1 MKVLFWILGA
11 FALAVG
17 LSLALR
23 AADGY
28 AMLVLPPYRIELSLA
43 LLVVLLAGG
52 FVLAYFSTR
61 LVLHTLRLP
70 RHVRAF
76 RERRRSDN
84 AEAALLAALQAWF
97 EGRFS
102 RAEKMAARAWDLGAS
117 PVAVSL
123 VAARAA
129 QRVRDNDRRDL
140 WLTRAEEANQTGQGD
155 GKWRQATLA
164 TRAELLIDERKFEEA
179 RTVLRGLHATGP
191 THIAT
196 QLLLLRAEQALANW
210 DEVIRI
216 ARLLEKRSGLPASVL
231 EGIVTGARVAL
242 LERKAHDPQSLS
254 DYWRQIPDQEAHQPK
269 LAAAAARAFMQ
280 LGDCRRAHRIV
291 EAALGAAWAAELV
304 LIYGDCID
312 DDALARI
319 ERAERWLKERPRDW
333 PLLLTLGRLCVQRE
347 LWGKAQSYLEA
358 SLAMQ
363 PTRAAHVVLAQ
374 LFDRIGRVPDANRHY
389 RAAADVGLATGD
401 A

>member
-1 MKVLFWILGA
+1 MKILFWILGA

-28 AMLVLPPYRIELSLA
+28 ALLVLPPYRIEMSLA
-43 LLVVLLAGG
+43 LLVVLLIAG
-52 FVLAYFSTR
+52 FTVAYFATR
-61 LVLHTLRLP
+61 LVAHTLRLP

-76 RERRRSDN
+76 RERRRSDK
-84 AEAALLAALQAWF
+84 AETALLGALQAWF

-102 RAEKMAARAWDLGAS
+102 RAEKLAAKAWELGAP

-129 QRVRDNDRRDL
+129 QRVRDIDRRNL
-140 WLTRAEEANQTGQGD
+140 WLKRAEDASNAGGDDGQ
-155 GKWRQATLA
+155 WRQATLA
-164 TRAELLIDERKFEEA
+164 TRGELLIDERNFDEA
-179 RTVLRGLHATGP
+179 RAVLRGLHASGP

-210 DEVIRI
+210 DEVLRI

-231 EGIVTGARVAL
+231 EGIVAGARIAL

-254 DYWRQIPDQEAHQPK
+254 DYWRQVPDQEAHQPK

-304 LIYGDCID
+304 LIYGECID

-319 ERAERWLKERPRDW
+319 EKAERWLNERPRDW
-333 PLLLTLGRLCVQRE
+333 PLLLTLGRLCVQRG

-374 LFDRIGRVPDANRHY
+374 LFDRIGRVQDANRHY
-389 RAAADVGLATGD
+389 RAAADVGLPTGQ

>member
-28 AMLVLPPYRIELSLA
+28 ALLVLPPYRIEVSLA
-43 LLVVLLAGG
+43 LLVVLLVVG
-52 FVLAYFSTR
+52 FVVAYFSTR

-70 RHVRAF
+70 GHVRAF

-84 AEAALLAALQAWF
+84 AEAALLATLQAWF

-102 RAEKMAARAWDLGAS
+102 RAEKMAAKAWDLGAS

-129 QRVRDNDRRDL
+129 QRVRDIDRRDL
-140 WLTRAEEANQTGQGD
+140 WLSRAETASQAKESDA
-155 GKWRQATLA
+155 KWRQATLA
-164 TRAELLIDERKFEEA
+164 TRGELLIDERKFDEA
-179 RTVLRGLHATGP
+179 RTVLHGLHATGP

-196 QLLLLRAEQALANW
+196 LLLLLRAEQALANW
-210 DEVIRI
+210 EEVIRI
-216 ARLLEKRSGLPASVL
+216 ARLLEKRSGLPVSVL
-231 EGIVTGARVAL
+231 DGIVTGARIAL

-254 DYWRQIPDQEAHQPK
+254 AYWRQIPDQESRQPK
-269 LAAAAARAFMQ
+269 LAAVAARAFMQ

-291 EAALGAAWAAELV
+291 EEALGVTWAAELV
-304 LIYGDCID
+304 LIYGECID
-312 DDALARI
+312 EDSLTRI
-319 ERAERWLKERPRDW
+319 ERAERWLNERPRDW

-358 SLAMQ
+358 SLSMQ

-389 RAAADVGLATGD
+389 RAAADVGLPTGM